1 MTRAE
6 LITLTP
12 MTLLAGAAVALLL
25 LIAMRRHHTTAFGVA
40 MAGLMS
46 ALLTLPLSARMGQR
60 QVTVL
65 LVFDRY
71 ALFYIGLLIIAA
83 VAVAVLAHGY
93 LDARE
98 VDPEEFYL
106 LLLLATLGGTVLVV
120 ARHFAA
126 LFLGLEV
133 LTVSLY
139 TLIAYPQVRHGH
151 IEAGL
156 KYLVLAA
163 ASAAFLL
170 FGMALVYAEAGTMEF
185 PRIAAARA
193 GLDTAAHRV
202 LLAGLGM
209 VVVGIG
215 FKLAVVP
222 FHLWTPDVYEGA
234 PAPVAGFI
242 ATVSKGAMLALLLRL
257 STAIDLNADAALYW
271 GFVVIAVASMLVGN
285 LLALLQGNVKRI
297 LAYSSIAHLGF
308 LLVPYL
314 AGGNLARTALTFYL
328 VVYFAASL
336 TAFGVV
342 SVLSPPARD
351 ADNLADYEGLYARR
365 PWLAG
370 AFTAALLS
378 LAGIPFLAGFV
389 GKVYLVAAGAEA
401 GLWLPVIV
409 LIVASVVGLFYY
421 LRIVSAMYVAAP
433 PAAEVP
439 ALVRSRGRAG
449 AALLAVLTLLM
460 IGLGVYPGPLIDLI
474 ERFTTMLT

>member
-1 MTRAE
+1 M
-6 LITLTP
+6 
-12 MTLLAGAAVALLL
+12 LAA
-25 LIAMRRHHTTAFGVA
+25 
-40 MAGLMS
+40 
-46 ALLTLPLSARMGQR
+46 
-60 QVTVL
+60 
-65 LVFDRY
+65 
-71 ALFYIGLLIIAA
+71 
-83 VAVAVLAHGY
+83 
-93 LDARE
+93 
-98 VDPEEFYL
+98 
-106 LLLLATLGGTVLVV
+106 

-126 LFLGLEV
+126 FFLGLEV

-139 TLIAYPQVRHGH
+139 ALIAYPRVRHGH

-170 FGMALVYAEAGTMEF
+170 FGMALVYAETGTMEF

-193 GLDTAAHRV
+193 GLDTAADLV
-202 LLAGLGM
+202 LLAGLAL

-242 ATVSKGAMLALLLRL
+242 ATVSKGAVLALLLRL
-257 STAIDLNADAALYW
+257 AAAIDLNADTALYW
-271 GFVVIAVASMLVGN
+271 AFAVIAVASMLVGN
-285 LLALLQGNVKRI
+285 LLALLQNNVKRI

-308 LLVPYL
+308 LLVAYL
-314 AGGNLARTALTFYL
+314 AGGGLARTALTFYL
-328 VVYFAASL
+328 AVYFAATL

-342 SVLSPPARD
+342 SVLSPPERD
-351 ADNLADYEGLYARR
+351 ADDLADYRGLFSRR

-401 GLWLPVIV
+401 GLWAPVIV
-409 LIVASVVGLFYY
+409 LVVASVIGLFYY
-421 LRIVSAMYVAAP
+421 LRIISAMYVAAP
-433 PAAEVP
+433 PASEAPVLRP
-439 ALVRSRGRAG
+439 ARGRAG
-449 AALLAVLTLLM
+449 VALLGVLTLAL

>member
-1 MTRAE
+1 MTGAE
-6 LITLTP
+6 LITLMP
-12 MTLLAGAAVALLL
+12 MVVLAAAAVVLML
-25 LIAMRRHHTTAFGVA
+25 LIAVRRHHAAAFGLA
-40 MAGLMS
+40 LAGLVG
-46 ALLTLPLSARMGQR
+46 ALVTLPLSSRMGQR
-60 QVTVL
+60 QVTALLMFDRFTLFYTGL
-65 LVFDRY
+65 LVV
-71 ALFYIGLLIIAA
+71 AA
-83 VAVAVLAHGY
+83 MVVAILAFEY
-93 LDARE
+93 LGGHD

-106 LLLLATLGGTVLVV
+106 LLLLATLGGAVLAA

-126 LFLGLEV
+126 FFLGLEV

-139 TLIAYPQVRHGH
+139 TLIAYPRVRHGH

-170 FGMALVYAEAGTMEF
+170 FGMALVYAETGTMEF
-185 PRIAAARA
+185 PRIAAARTGLDRAA
-193 GLDTAAHRV
+193 GLVAQV
-202 LLAGLGM
+202 GLGM
-209 VVVGIG
+209 IVVGIG

-234 PAPVAGFI
+234 PAPVAGLI

-257 STAIDLNADAALYW
+257 GASLDLTADRALYW
-271 GFVVIAVASMLVGN
+271 AFAVIAVASMLVGN
-285 LLALLQGNVKRI
+285 LLALLQRNVKRL

-314 AGGNLARTALTFYL
+314 AGGGLERTALTFYL

-342 SVLSPPARD
+342 SVLSSPERD
-351 ADNLADYEGLYARR
+351 ADDLADYEGLFARR

-370 AFTAALLS
+370 VFTAALLS
-378 LAGIPFLAGFV
+378 LAGVPFLAGFV

-409 LIVASVVGLFYY
+409 LVVASVIGLFYY
-421 LRIVSAMYVAAP
+421 LRLVSAMYVAAP
-433 PAAEVP
+433 PLGEVP
-439 ALVRSRGRAG
+439 APVPAGSRAG
-449 AALLAVLTLLM
+449 AAVLGVLALLM
-460 IGLGVYPGPLIDLI
+460 IGLGVYPGPLVDLI
-474 ERFTTMLT
+474 ERFTTWLI

>member
-1 MTRAE
+1 MTGAE
-6 LITLTP
+6 LVTLAP
-12 MTLLAGAAVALLL
+12 LVVLAAAAVLLML
-25 LIAMRRHHTTAFGVA
+25 LIAVRRHHGAAFGLAVLGLVGALA
-40 MAGLMS
+40 M
-46 ALLTLPLSARMGQR
+46 LPLSAHMGQR

-65 LVFDRY
+65 LVFDRF
-71 ALFYIGLLIIAA
+71 ALFYMGLLIIAA
-83 VAVAVLAHGY
+83 IVVVVLAYGY
-93 LDARE
+93 LSGRE

-106 LLLLATLGGTVLVV
+106 LLLLATLGGTVLVA
-120 ARHFAA
+120 ARHLASF
-126 LFLGLEV
+126 FLGLEV

-139 TLIAYPQVRHGH
+139 TLIAYPRVRYGH

-156 KYLVLAA
+156 KYLVLAS

-185 PRIAAARA
+185 PRVAAARA
-193 GLDTAAHRV
+193 GLDNVAGLV
-202 LLAGLGM
+202 LLAGLAM

-234 PAPVAGFI
+234 PAPVSGFI

-257 STAIDLNADAALYW
+257 ASAVDFNADRALYW
-271 GFVVIAVASMLVGN
+271 AFVVIAVASMLVGN
-285 LLALLQGNVKRI
+285 VLALLQRNVKRL

-314 AGGNLARTALTFYL
+314 AGGDLTRTALTFYL
-328 VVYFAASL
+328 VVYFAAIL

-342 SVLSPPARD
+342 SVLSTPERD
-351 ADNLADYEGLYARR
+351 ADDLADYEGLFARR

-370 AFTAALLS
+370 VFTAALLS
-378 LAGIPFLAGFV
+378 LAGVPFLAGFV

-409 LIVASVVGLFYY
+409 LVVASVIGLFYY
-421 LRIVSAMYVAAP
+421 LRLVSAMYVAAP
-433 PAAEVP
+433 PVGEVP
-439 ALVRSRGRAG
+439 APVPAGSRAG
-449 AALLAVLTLLM
+449 AAVLGVLALLM
-460 IGLGVYPGPLIDLI
+460 IGLGVYPGPLVDLI
-474 ERFTTMLT
+474 ERFTTWLI